1 MEQTDAA
8 LAELARQLGI
18 SVGELWDWLQGNGIE
33 AYAAAR
39 VAYGLTEVIGC
50 LLLFAVCAVVFVN
63 TSRALEKVDFDG
75 EFCCVAALVTAGI
88 IGIIAMIGVVLCVPS
103 LVGWMVSPE
112 GMVMDVLLN

>member
-18 SVGELWDWLQGNGIE
+18 SVGELWGWLQGNGIE
-33 AYAAAR
+33 AYAAAK
-39 VAYGLTEVIGC
+39 VATGLTEVISC
-50 LLLFAVCAVVFVN
+50 LLVFAVCAVVFVN
-63 TSRALEKVDFDG
+63 TSRALEKADFDS
-75 EFCCVAALVTAGI
+75 EFCCVAALCIAGI
-88 IGIIAMIGVVLCVPS
+88 IGIIAIGCAALCLPS

>member
-18 SVGELWDWLQGNGIE
+18 SVGELWGWLQGNGIE

-39 VAYGLTEVIGC
+39 VAYGLTEVIGF

-63 TSRALEKVDFDG
+63 TLRAVEKTDFDG
-75 EFCCVAALVTAGI
+75 EFCCLAAFCVSGI
-88 IGIIAMIGVVLCVPS
+88 IGIIAAIGVVACLPS
-103 LVGWMVSPE
+103 LVGWFVSPE
-112 GMVMDVLLN
+112 GMVIDMLLK

>member
-1 MEQTDAA
+1 MEQTDAV

-18 SVGELWDWLQGNGIE
+18 SVGELWGWLQGNGIE

-50 LLLFAVCAVVFVN
+50 LLLFLVCVVVMVHLYKLAVKDSFNNEFPCVMGIVF
-63 TSRALEKVDFDG
+63 
-75 EFCCVAALVTAGI
+75 AGF
-88 IGIIAMIGVVLCVPS
+88 IGIIAAFGIVLSLPP

-112 GMVMDVLLN
+112 GMVIDMLLK

>member
-8 LAELARQLGI
+8 LAELAQQLGI
-18 SVGELWDWLQGNGIE
+18 SVGELWGWLQGNGIE

-50 LLLFAVCAVVFVN
+50 LLLFLVCAVVMVHLYRLAVKAN
-63 TSRALEKVDFDG
+63 FDA
-75 EFCCVAALVTAGI
+75 EFPCVMGICFAGI
-88 IGIIAMIGVVLCVPS
+88 ICIIAAFGIVLSLPS

-112 GMVMDVLLN
+112 GMVIDMLLK